1 MNIALIVFAGSG
13 KRMQTSI
20 PKQFLKINDTE
31 LIVYTIKR
39 FEENPYID
47 EIVLVT
53 SQDFFQYTESLVDEY
68 ELTKVKKIIVGGETR
83 QDSVRLG
90 LESMECKDD
99 DNVFIHDGDRPLL
112 SNAILNQ
119 CVEYLKEFD
128 AVCPVLETKE
138 NYEQVSA
145 SGRKI
150 VLDDKAMDVQ
160 TPQCFK
166 FDLIKQ
172 AHLNKVNEK
181 VVDDISLV
189 EHEVEV
195 KYIHG
200 EKDNFK
206 VTKNEDF
213 KFLESLIGKES

>member
-90 LESMECKDD
+90 LESMECKDND
-99 DNVFIHDGDRPLL
+99 SVFIHDGDRPLL

-138 NYEQVSA
+138 NYDEVSA

-150 VLDDKAMDVQ
+150 IMDDKAMDVQ

-166 FDLIKQ
+166 YGLIKQ

-195 KYIHG
+195 KYIPG

>member
-47 EIVLVT
+47 EIVLAT

-90 LESMECKDD
+90 LASMECKDND
-99 DNVFIHDGDRPLL
+99 SVFIHDGDRPLL

-138 NYEQVSA
+138 NYEEVSA

-150 VLDDKAMDVQ
+150 IMDDKAMDVQ

-166 FDLIKQ
+166 YGLIKQ

-195 KYIHG
+195 KYIPG

>member
-1 MNIALIVFAGSG
+1 MNIALIVSAGSG

-99 DNVFIHDGDRPLL
+99 DSVFIHDGDRPLL

-138 NYEQVSA
+138 NYEEVSA

-150 VLDDKAMDVQ
+150 IMDDKAMDVQ

-166 FDLIKQ
+166 YGLIKQ

-195 KYIHG
+195 KYIPG

>member
-90 LESMECKDD
+90 LESMKCKDD
-99 DNVFIHDGDRPLL
+99 DSVFIHDGDRPLL

-138 NYEQVSA
+138 NYEEVSA

-150 VLDDKAMDVQ
+150 IMDDKAMDVQ

-166 FDLIKQ
+166 YGLIKQ

-195 KYIHG
+195 KYIPG

>member
-99 DNVFIHDGDRPLL
+99 DSVFIHDGDRPLL

-138 NYEQVSA
+138 NYDEVSA

-150 VLDDKAMDVQ
+150 IMDDKAMDVQ

-166 FDLIKQ
+166 YGLIKQ

-195 KYIHG
+195 KYIPG

>member
-90 LESMECKDD
+90 LESMECKDND
-99 DNVFIHDGDRPLL
+99 SVFIHDGDRPLL

-138 NYEQVSA
+138 NYEEVSA

-150 VLDDKAMDVQ
+150 IMDDKAMDVQ

-166 FDLIKQ
+166 YGLIKQ

-195 KYIHG
+195 KYIPG

>member
-99 DNVFIHDGDRPLL
+99 DSVFIHDGDRPLL

-138 NYEQVSA
+138 NYEEVSA

-150 VLDDKAMDVQ
+150 IMDDKAMDVQ

-166 FDLIKQ
+166 YGLIKQ

-195 KYIHG
+195 KYIPG